1 MSDPTGGS
9 RDRHRA
15 NADRRLGKSQ
25 MTEEDSLNVEAYGA
39 RGAAM
44 RKTMGKMA
52 EGEQK
57 AETSSS
63 GIVSKVKKFFGGA

>member
-1 MSDPTGGS
+1 MSDPTGGSS

-15 NADRRLGKSQ
+15 NADRRLGKPAMS
-25 MTEEDSLNVEAYGA
+25 EEDSLAVEAYGS

-57 AETSSS
+57 AESVVT
-63 GIVSKVKKFFGGA
+63 KVKRALHMGS